1 MKRLVTII
9 GILALL
15 YSPALAVDWTT
26 ANQSTIGWDAV
37 TTNTEGDPIPVG
49 DTVEYDLYLVKES
62 SSDRDT
68 DKIKKGTTDQLQYIL
83 TFNQEGRWLAG
94 IQAVRIPAASPEDK
108 KYSTLIWSDSTDISL
123 VPKPFGFI
131 YFASPADPGGFGP
144 K

>member
-15 YSPALAVDWTT
+15 CSQAIAIDWTT
-26 ANQSTIGWDAV
+26 ANQSTVGWDAV
-37 TTNTEGDPIPVG
+37 TMNVEGVPIPVG
-49 DTVEYDLYLVKES
+49 DTIQYDLYLVKES
-62 SSDRDT
+62 SVDRET
-68 DKIKKGTTDQLQYIL
+68 DKIKKGTTDELQYIF

-94 IQAVRIPAASPEDK
+94 IQAVRTPAASPEDK
-108 KYSTLIWSDSTDISL
+108 KYSTLIWSDNADASL
-123 VPKPFGFI
+123 VPKPFGFV